1 MIYGIIS
8 GILAGYIASRLQKGE
23 GSGCLVNLFLG
34 IIGGLVGS
42 WLFGLF
48 GLEAYSWMGEIVVSV
63 IGAVVVLWVFS
74 LLK

>member
-1 MIYGIIS
+1 MISGIIS

-34 IIGGLVGS
+34 LIGGLVGS

-48 GLEAYSWMGEIVVSV
+48 GLTAYSWLGEIVMAV
-63 IGAVVVLWVFS
+63 IGAVVVLW
-74 LLK
+74 LGNR

>member
-1 MIYGIIS
+1 MISGITS

-42 WLFGLF
+42 WLF
-48 GLEAYSWMGEIVVSV
+48 
-63 IGAVVVLWVFS
+63 
-74 LLK
+74 

>member
-1 MIYGIIS
+1 MIGGIIS

-34 IIGGLVGS
+34 LIGGLVGS

-48 GLEAYSWMGEIVVSV
+48 GLTAYSWLGEIVMAV
-63 IGAVVVLWVFS
+63 IGAVIVLWIFAR
-74 LLK
+74 LR

>member
-1 MIYGIIS
+1 MISGIIS

-34 IIGGLVGS
+34 LIGGLVGS

-48 GLEAYSWMGEIVVSV
+48 GLTAYSWLGEIVMAV
-63 IGAVVVLWVFS
+63 IGAVVVLWVFAR
-74 LLK
+74 LR